1 MKISTKGRYALRLML
16 DIAMNDTGQPVP
28 VKDIAGRQDISE
40 KYLEQII
47 SMLNKGAQGGY
58 LLTRTPSEY
67 TVGMILRLAEGSLA
81 PATCIEEGE
90 SVCERSQS
98 CVSAMLWRKVNDAV
112 NGVIDET
119 TLQDLID
126 WQKSKV

>member
-1 MKISTKGRYALRLML
+1 
-16 DIAMNDTGQPVP
+16 
-28 VKDIAGRQDISE
+28 
-40 KYLEQII
+40 
-47 SMLNKGAQGGY
+47 
-58 LLTRTPSEY
+58 
-67 TVGMILRLAEGSLA
+67 MILRLAEGSLA